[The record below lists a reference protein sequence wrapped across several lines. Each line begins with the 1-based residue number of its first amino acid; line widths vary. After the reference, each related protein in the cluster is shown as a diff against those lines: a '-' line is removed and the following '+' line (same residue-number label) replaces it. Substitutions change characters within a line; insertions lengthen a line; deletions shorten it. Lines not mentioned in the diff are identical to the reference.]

1 MTELDDAY
9 ADFQALLGAAEGAH
23 LATLGESGDP
33 EASYAPCVWLD
44 GDCYLFLSA
53 LSGHTNNLM
62 RDARISLMLLEDA
75 GAAPNPF
82 ARKRASLR
90 GKAETVARE
99 EQLCAAVL
107 ADFRRRFGEIMQL
120 LESLPDFTLFRIR
133 LESGS
138 FVRGFGQAY
147 RLEGPKLERLRHL
160 DPRK

>member
-1 MTELDDAY
+1 LTELDDAY
-9 ADFQALLGAAEGAH
+9 TDYQALLIAAEGAH

-33 EASYAPCVWLD
+33 QASYAPCVWHD

-53 LSGHTNNLM
+53 LSGHTGNLM
-62 RDARISLMLLEDA
+62 RDSRISLMLLEDA
-75 GAAPNPF
+75 GTAPNPF
-82 ARKRASLR
+82 ARKRISLR
-90 GKAETVARE
+90 GKADTVARE
-99 EQLCAAVL
+99 EERCAAVL
-107 ADFRRRFGEIMQL
+107 AEFRRRFGEIVQL

-147 RLEGPKLERLRHL
+147 QLEGAKLDRLRHL